1 MGVEL
6 KAAMSA
12 ANVDGAQSL
21 GKFFQRIRD
30 QKIGGYRLERQRV
43 EAYGAVWRIL
53 ADDLATAHS
62 RMLTNT
68 WMSLPS
74 ANTLIGRIPF
84 RRADFNTRTHK
95 ETSLARARDAELL
108 RLMAEFVG
116 SESFFAR
123 DFIERSELQAGA
135 ELKAA
140 MSAANV
146 DSAKNLGKF
155 FQRIRDEEIGGYRL
169 ERQRVES
176 DGSVW
181 RIWRE

>member
-1 MGVEL
+1 MRRL
-6 KAAMSA
+6 IA
-12 ANVDGAQSL
+12 VD
-21 GKFFQRIRD
+21 
-30 QKIGGYRLERQRV
+30 
-43 EAYGAVWRIL
+43 
-53 ADDLATAHS
+53 
-62 RMLTNT
+62 
-68 WMSLPS
+68 LP
-74 ANTLIGRIPF
+74 P
-84 RRADFNTRTHK
+84 
-95 ETSLARARDAELL
+95 ARAGDAELL
-108 RLMAEFVG
+108 RLVAEFVG
-116 SESFFAR
+116 SKSFFTR
-123 DFIERSELQAGA
+123 HVIQRSELQVGV